1 MRMKLIATAVASL
14 FAAGSALAADDNFQW
29 AGSVTVGGRATD
41 SDGVERN
48 GAYGTSA
55 TTLAPFTG
63 PKDGAKAQEY
73 QNIDSAAIGVI
84 DVRGG
89 NRAYYFSL
97 FGEELGR
104 DDQFIL
110 MRGGGYDVFKAAL
123 YSDRMPH
130 NLSWNALTPLMS
142 AGTGY
147 QFAPAGAYPPATN
160 PATWNTFDYGLQ
172 RNVFG
177 GNIEVNM
184 KSPFYVRV
192 DYNEVATT
200 GVRPSSGQLGTGSGN
215 GLIEFGLPTDYK
227 TQNTNIEAGYKGK
240 SWNVKLAFLDSK
252 FDDKNQTAQ
261 WANFFMRS
269 AMDTSLQPP
278 DNDLKK
284 WTLSGSWRDLPWDST
299 VLARYTQSKL
309 TNSFDVMGGGL
320 KGTSNAAPPTSVGYL
335 VTAPSSSTFDGDIK
349 TTTFSIAA
357 QLGAARRARY
367 ASVLRVL
374 RQGQRLDAD
383 LLRGRRAAGEQH
395 LRLEQRNAVLHGR
408 VHGSREFRVH
418 QERGRPRSELPDRAQ
433 AEGVRRPVVAER
445 RARARPG
452 AAVRLHAGVARVPPH
467 Q

>member
-48 GAYGTSA
+48 GAYGTSP

-192 DYNEVATT
+192 DYNEVQTT
-200 GVRPSSGQLGTGSGN
+200 GVRPSSGQLGTGSSN

-309 TNSFDVMGGGL
+309 TNTVDVMGGGL
-320 KGTSNAAPPTSVGYL
+320 KATSNAALPTSAGYL
-335 VTAPSSSTFDGDIK
+335 VTAPSSATFDGDIK
-349 TTTFSIAA
+349 TTTFSLALNSA
-357 QLGAARRARY
+357 
-367 ASVLRVL
+367 
-374 RQGQRLDAD
+374 
-383 LLRGRRAAGEQH
+383 
-395 LRLEQRNAVLHGR
+395 
-408 VHGSREFRVH
+408 
-418 QERGRPRSELPDRAQ
+418 P
-433 AEGVRRPVVAER
+433 
-445 RARARPG
+445 
-452 AAVRLHAGVARVPPH
+452 
-467 Q
+467 